1 MSDFHNTS
9 VDALRRADALS
20 KSADALDGQRLSSF
34 SSRVAIF
41 SALVL
46 LVSQIHAQKPAI
58 PEPLTLVD
66 ALTIARDQPLL
77 QLHHRATIELGEA
90 RVAATRASLDYRIG
104 LVLEPRTVA
113 KGSAL
118 TSGLVSD
125 GRYSLSL
132 TTTLSDFGQ
141 SESRH
146 RAANAQL
153 ASDKA
158 MFHVLQDARH
168 IDVMER
174 FFSVLLADLH
184 FYAQDEKM
192 TMAFLRFKRA
202 RERRER
208 FDAYS
213 TVEVQARES
222 DYQAQRVRRLQ
233 SDLARQ
239 RTRHYLAVAMG
250 RSNSRSRDL
259 VRPNL
264 ADYNDRPLPD
274 YQVLLSEALHANPA
288 LRGARV
294 RVEAAT
300 QSLLL
305 SQRVDRPR
313 LTGELSFQHYDHFTG
328 FSRDRVRALLQL
340 RVPLVSVEAHERLAH
355 IERAAHLASLEAELI
370 EETHRV
376 QLQLTTLIDKLR
388 INQVARIAAEVEE
401 TYRSAYQDRSRSLY
415 EMEVKADL
423 GDAQAQVAEALW
435 KSAKVEFENV
445 ILWSKLDALLG
456 RPMLLD
462 GKGGTG

>member
-1 MSDFHNTS
+1 MSDFRNTS
-9 VDALRRADALS
+9 ADASRRVDALTG
-20 KSADALDGQRLSSF
+20 SADLPDGRRLSSI
-34 SSRVAIF
+34 SRRLGILGG
-41 SALVL
+41 LVL
-46 LVSQIHAQKPAI
+46 LVYQANAQSPPI
-58 PEPLTLVD
+58 PEPLTLV
-66 ALTIARDQPLL
+66 AAMTIAREQPLL
-77 QLHHRATIELGEA
+77 QLHHRATIELAEA
-90 RVAATRASLDYRIG
+90 RVAATQAGFDYHIG
-104 LVLEPRTVA
+104 LVLEPRTA
-113 KGSAL
+113 DKGSAL

-125 GRYSLSL
+125 GRYGLSL

-168 IDVMER
+168 IDVMEQ

-208 FDAYS
+208 FQTYS
-213 TVEVQARES
+213 MVEVQARES
-222 DYQAQRVRRLQ
+222 DYQAQRVLRLQ
-233 SDLARQ
+233 SDLAR
-239 RTRHYLAVAMG
+239 RHTRHHLAIAMG
-250 RSNSRSRDL
+250 WPNSRSRDL

-264 ADYNDRPLPD
+264 ADYNDRPVPD
-274 YQVLLSEALHANPA
+274 YQVLLSEALHTNPMLTA
-288 LRGARV
+288 ARARV
-294 RVEAAT
+294 ETAT

-305 SQRVDRPR
+305 SQRVNRPR
-313 LTGELSFQHYDHFTG
+313 LTGELLLQHYDQFAG

-340 RVPLVSVEAHERLAH
+340 RVPLVSRESHVRLVH
-355 IERAAHLASLEAELI
+355 IERAAHLASLEAKLI

-376 QLQLTTLIDKLR
+376 QLQLMTLVDRLR
-388 INQVARIAAEVEE
+388 VNQVARIAAGVEE

-435 KSAKVEFENV
+435 KSAKVEFDNA
-445 ILWSKLDALLG
+445 ILWSKVDALLG
-456 RPMLLD
+456 RPMLLG

>member
-1 MSDFHNTS
+1 
-9 VDALRRADALS
+9 
-20 KSADALDGQRLSSF
+20 
-34 SSRVAIF
+34 
-41 SALVL
+41 
-46 LVSQIHAQKPAI
+46 
-58 PEPLTLVD
+58 
-66 ALTIARDQPLL
+66 
-77 QLHHRATIELGEA
+77 
-90 RVAATRASLDYRIG
+90 
-104 LVLEPRTVA
+104 
-113 KGSAL
+113 
-118 TSGLVSD
+118 
-125 GRYSLSL
+125 
-132 TTTLSDFGQ
+132 
-141 SESRH
+141 
-146 RAANAQL
+146 
-153 ASDKA
+153 

-213 TVEVQARES
+213 MVEVQARES

-305 SQRVDRPR
+305 SQRLARPR
-313 LTGELSFQHYDHFTG
+313 LPGELSFQHYDHFTG
-328 FSRDRVRALLQL
+328 FSRDRVRALLQ
-340 RVPLVSVEAHERLAH
+340 
-355 IERAAHLASLEAELI
+355 
-370 EETHRV
+370 
-376 QLQLTTLIDKLR
+376 
-388 INQVARIAAEVEE
+388 
-401 TYRSAYQDRSRSLY
+401 
-415 EMEVKADL
+415 
-423 GDAQAQVAEALW
+423 
-435 KSAKVEFENV
+435 
-445 ILWSKLDALLG
+445 
-456 RPMLLD
+456 
-462 GKGGTG
+462 